1 MKPKVYHQ
9 ISYPEPVDSI
19 PHLTIIYCSKIN
31 FNIIFASVPVSL
43 KWPFVLTFCDQIVCT
58 GLHLWTMLA
67 QVVMLRPWLGHQ
79 PSWQAL
85 VVFLSLSTQMV
96 GLCLKLYH
104 HHFLPHSF
112 QFISHCFPTIQ
123 HNVEWITDSTVHCSL
138 FNLMQVFEAVMRW
151 VKREPEVRKKDLPQ
165 LLAAVRMPL
174 LTPHY
179 LADRVSVE
187 ELIRTSHEC
196 R

>member
-1 MKPKVYHQ
+1 
-9 ISYPEPVDSI
+9 
-19 PHLTIIYCSKIN
+19 
-31 FNIIFASVPVSL
+31 
-43 KWPFVLTFCDQIVCT
+43 
-58 GLHLWTMLA
+58 
-67 QVVMLRPWLGHQ
+67 
-79 PSWQAL
+79 
-85 VVFLSLSTQMV
+85 
-96 GLCLKLYH
+96 
-104 HHFLPHSF
+104 
-112 QFISHCFPTIQ
+112 
-123 HNVEWITDSTVHCSL
+123 
-138 FNLMQVFEAVMRW
+138 MQVFEAVMRW